1 VLVRLWGEED
11 EEYEKE
17 RAQKRMG
24 GEEIF
29 LALVA
34 LLLRMRVA
42 LPLSVAMMRPK
53 PSPFGVTV
61 ISFGFPRWIFFFEIS
76 PLELDNL

>member
-1 VLVRLWGEED
+1 MLVRLWGEED

-34 LLLRMRVA
+34 FALLLRMRVA

-61 ISFGFPRWIFFFEIS
+61 ISFDIS
-76 PLELDNL
+76 P